1 MRAKKRMKVARGCF
15 AGTIKRR
22 EGVRKM
28 LVAALVVLGVV
39 MLLLAGVPFTTKLG
53 KTYTNGIYAL

>member
-1 MRAKKRMKVARGCF
+1 MRAKKRMKAARGCF
-15 AGTIKRR
+15 AGTIKRK
-22 EGVRKM
+22 EDMRKM

-39 MLLLAGVPFTTKLG
+39 MLLAGVPFTTKLG